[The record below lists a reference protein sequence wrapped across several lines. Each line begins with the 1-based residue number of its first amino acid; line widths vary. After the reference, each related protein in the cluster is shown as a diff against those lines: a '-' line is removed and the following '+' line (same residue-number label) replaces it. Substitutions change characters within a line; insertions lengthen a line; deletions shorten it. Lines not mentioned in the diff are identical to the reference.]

1 MIHRLRRLTGRG
13 RVLSGA
19 ILLALLALR
28 VWDPDP
34 VTIVCDRTFDFY
46 QVIQP
51 RPTAD
56 TAVLVVDLDEASLA
70 EFGQWPWPRTLV
82 ADLLA
87 NLFNAGA
94 VVVGF
99 DVVFAEPDRLS
110 PDQIANQLVGLD
122 SDTKAALLALPS
134 NDAILADVFRQT
146 RVVVGRAALPEPT
159 AQQNTAAPARP
170 AMANVGGDPDPFLPE
185 FAGMLRN
192 IPELEAA
199 AAGHGMLS
207 LTPEL
212 DGIVRRVPALLKVDG
227 KIYPAFALEVLRVAT
242 GQTAMAIRTNE
253 AGIDSVVIAGTR
265 LPTDRNG
272 RLWVHYAKRTGE
284 RVVSAASVL
293 NRTAPNATI
302 AGKLVLVGTS
312 AVGLQ
317 DIKTTPLEGG
327 VPGVEIH
334 AQILD
339 IILAQSFLIR
349 PNFALGL
356 ELGVTLIVALIV
368 IGLVPAVGA
377 VWTLLVGG
385 LAALV
390 LIAGSW
396 ALYATQ
402 GLLIDATY
410 PAAVAFAVYA
420 LLTYL
425 SYIRE
430 ELERRQV
437 RAAFSQYMS
446 PSLVA
451 ELAEHPDRLKLG
463 GETKEMT
470 ILFCDVRGFT
480 TISESYKADPQGLTT
495 LINDLLTPLT
505 DAILERR
512 GTIDKYMGDCVMA
525 FWNAPLDDP
534 RHASNACQAAL
545 AMSAAIEQLNAKRRA
560 QAEADG
566 TAFLA
571 VQVGVGVN
579 TGTCVVG
586 NMGSRQRF
594 DYSVVGDAVNL
605 ASRLEGQ
612 SKPYGVTIVVGP
624 ETAATVGAEFAL
636 LELDLIAVKG
646 KREAVCIFALLG
658 NAEVRRD
665 TAFRTLTEDHA
676 ALLKAYRGQDWPAA
690 RGLEHIRF
698 RRNILH

>member
-1 MIHRLRRLTGRG
+1 MIHWLRRLSGRG
-13 RVLSGA
+13 RVLGGA

-34 VTIVCDRTFDFY
+34 VTIVRDRAFDFY

-51 RPTAD
+51 RPAAD

-110 PDQIANQLVGLD
+110 PDRIANQFVGL
-122 SDTKAALLALPS
+122 SGDTKAELQALPS

-159 AQQNTAAPARP
+159 AQQNTVAPARP
-170 AMANVGGDPDPFLPE
+170 AIANVGGDPDPFLPE

-192 IPELEAA
+192 IPELEST

-227 KIYPAFALEVLRVAT
+227 KIYPTFALEVLRVAT

-253 AGIDSVVIAGTR
+253 AGVDSVVIAGAR
-265 LPTDRNG
+265 IPTDRNG
-272 RLWVHYAKRTGE
+272 RLWVHYAKRTGD

-293 NRTAPNATI
+293 NRTAPDETI

-317 DIKTTPLEGG
+317 DIKTTTLEGG

-339 IILAQSFLIR
+339 MILAQSFLIR

-377 VWTLLVGG
+377 IWTLLVGG
-385 LAALV
+385 FVALV
-390 LIAGSW
+390 LIP
-396 ALYATQ
+396 
-402 GLLIDATY
+402 D
-410 PAAVAFAVYA
+410 
-420 LLTYL
+420 
-425 SYIRE
+425 
-430 ELERRQV
+430 
-437 RAAFSQYMS
+437 FS
-446 PSLVA
+446 
-451 ELAEHPDRLKLG
+451 
-463 GETKEMT
+463 
-470 ILFCDVRGFT
+470 RGVF
-480 TISESYKADPQGLTT
+480 
-495 LINDLLTPLT
+495 
-505 DAILERR
+505 
-512 GTIDKYMGDCVMA
+512 
-525 FWNAPLDDP
+525 
-534 RHASNACQAAL
+534 
-545 AMSAAIEQLNAKRRA
+545 
-560 QAEADG
+560 EA
-566 TAFLA
+566 
-571 VQVGVGVN
+571 
-579 TGTCVVG
+579 
-586 NMGSRQRF
+586 
-594 DYSVVGDAVNL
+594 
-605 ASRLEGQ
+605 
-612 SKPYGVTIVVGP
+612 
-624 ETAATVGAEFAL
+624 
-636 LELDLIAVKG
+636 LDLRVI
-646 KREAVCIFALLG
+646 
-658 NAEVRRD
+658 
-665 TAFRTLTEDHA
+665 
-676 ALLKAYRGQDWPAA
+676 
-690 RGLEHIRF
+690 GLI
-698 RRNILH
+698 